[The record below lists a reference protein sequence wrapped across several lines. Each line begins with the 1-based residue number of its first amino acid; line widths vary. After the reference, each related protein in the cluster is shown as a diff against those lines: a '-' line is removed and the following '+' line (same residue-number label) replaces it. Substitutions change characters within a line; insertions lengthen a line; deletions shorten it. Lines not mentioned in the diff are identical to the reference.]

1 MERKGIKSVAVPC
14 SVLLLWILIAF
25 SLVDHSFAQ
34 NSSQQ
39 HRNEEKSMEKGMSF
53 LFIMTKQFLEVIQP
67 HKIYEKYDVHRLA
80 SDNAYQNKELNDVK
94 KIVLYFIGYSICV
107 AIGILFIILIPLIG
121 CCLCCC
127 RCCNRCGGR
136 HMKYDP
142 KNARYK
148 RRTYVTCL
156 VILNTIILFAVVCTF
171 ITNELYKKSFIDN
184 TGVVQ
189 DLSKTTNTL
198 QSYVDQSIKDIKTI
212 TRTETKSLEKK
223 ILKEVDDAGN
233 RTLELLDKS
242 VNATSLLNKVEVFG
256 EEIKDLRNSVS
267 NLSHSLNNLTVL
279 GQTLESNLTNIKQQ
293 IQLQNCTNC
302 NEIKNYV
309 KNTEVVAN
317 FSKLDSQKAML
328 TKLDKA
334 LNISHLA
341 VEARE
346 KFADIS
352 TNISSIMEKN
362 KKNVQKR
369 LTEVTDNVDS
379 ALKKLDK
386 SKEDI
391 PLDQLTNIINDAEE
405 YRRAHVDYVNIP
417 WYIGLGAA
425 SILLLIVIFIYLGIL
440 FGLCG
445 ERHGENSNCCNKNV
459 AANFLLTAVGFFFL
473 FSWILMILVIVYF
486 VLGGV
491 LYTEGCRYIDRSHPQ
506 RLQPFLSPFNTSYTF
521 ENQVVGIRAYQI
533 LENCGK
539 NYSLFNAIGLDR
551 NITNSVID
559 INELN
564 KALKNLSN
572 KEIKI
577 DKVSLITPEL
587 QNKLD
592 IFKDPKSF
600 HINISEY
607 EEELGKKILQNDL
620 QVLAHNLSL
629 VSNGALNDTAKVLMQ
644 IHDVTYLAMVEEKN
658 RLKKS
663 LDEVN
668 QKMNITEHLDDLIR
682 DINETEN
689 EINKNG
695 TKIISV
701 VLKIVIKNISTIV
714 VDSIEMVAN
723 KLMDNVGH
731 CEPLYRSVF
740 DISDTV
746 CITFLNPL
754 NGFWFSL
761 GWAVIFFLPTIIF
774 ATKLASLYR
783 CQYKRDPAHDDE
795 SYSDGENYNHIP
807 LSRVSL
813 GKSGPQ
819 GMSKSTYDD
828 PPSNKYHPLPHS
840 HYSYGVPANQSNHYP
855 VYPPPSYPENNT
867 YPHLK
872 LTVWETEDSR
882 ARRSKNE
889 PEPLLSPNSD
899 V

>member
-14 SVLLLWILIAF
+14 SVLLLWILIPF

-34 NSSQQ
+34 NSTEQ

-67 HKIYEKYDVHRLA
+67 HKIYEKYDVYRLA
-80 SDNAYQNKELNDVK
+80 SDNDYQTKESNDVK

-107 AIGILFIILIPLIG
+107 VIGLIFIILIPLIG

-184 TGVVQ
+184 SGVVQ
-189 DLSKTTNTL
+189 DLSKRTKTL
-198 QSYVDQSIKDIKTI
+198 QSYMDQSIRDIKSI
-212 TRTETKSLEKK
+212 IQTETKSLEKN
-223 ILKEVDDAGN
+223 ILKEIDDAGN
-233 RTLELLDKS
+233 HTLELFDKS
-242 VNATSLLNKVEVFG
+242 INATSLLNKVEVFG

-267 NLSHSLNNLTVL
+267 NLSHSLDNLTVL
-279 GQTLESNLTNIKQQ
+279 GQTLESNLTDIKQV
-293 IQLQNCTNC
+293 ILDELKNCTNC
-302 NEIKNYV
+302 NDIKNYV
-309 KNTEVVAN
+309 KSTEVVAN

-346 KFADIS
+346 KFEDIS
-352 TNISSIMEKN
+352 SNISSVLDKN
-362 KKNVQKR
+362 KNNVRKH
-369 LTEVTDNVDS
+369 LTEVTDSVES
-379 ALKKLDK
+379 TLKTLNK
-386 SKEDI
+386 SKEDVPFDRI
-391 PLDQLTNIINDAEE
+391 TNIVDEAEA
-405 YRRAHVDYVNIP
+405 YRRAHVDYINIP

-506 RLQPFLSPFNTSYTF
+506 RLQPFLSLFNTTYKF
-521 ENQVVGIRAYQI
+521 ENQIMNIRPYQI

-539 NYSLFNAIGLDR
+539 DYSLFNALELDR
-551 NITNSVID
+551 NITYSVID
-559 INELN
+559 IKELN
-564 KALKNLSN
+564 RELNDLSN

-607 EEELGKKILQNDL
+607 EEELHKISNEKLGKKILQNDL

-629 VSNGALNDTAKVLMQ
+629 VFNGALNSTANVLMQ

-663 LDEVN
+663 LDDVT
-668 QKMNITEHLDDLIR
+668 QKMNITEHLDDLMR

-695 TKIISV
+695 TKMISV
-701 VLKIVIKNISTIV
+701 VLKMVVKNISAIV

-731 CEPLYRSVF
+731 CKPLYQSAF
-740 DISDTV
+740 DISDIV
-746 CITFLNPL
+746 CVTFLNPL

-783 CQYKRDPAHDDE
+783 CQYKRDPAHE
-795 SYSDGENYNHIP
+795 
-807 LSRVSL
+807 VSL
-813 GKSGPQ
+813 GKSDPQ

-828 PPSNKYHPLPHS
+828 PPSNKYQPLPHS
-840 HYSYGVPANQSNHYP
+840 HYSYGVPTNQINHYP
-855 VYPPPSYPENNT
+855 VYPPPSYPENIT
-867 YPHLK
+867 FPRLK
-872 LTVWETEDSR
+872 ITVWENEDSQ
-882 ARRSKNE
+882 AHHSKNE
-889 PEPLLSPNSD
+889 PEPLLNPNSD
-899 V
+899 I